1 MKAKPTGNHGEVLLQ
16 VNRSDEGL
24 LEAAGSAARPAAFKI
39 RQILVPVD
47 FSECSKKALRYAVA
61 LAREHEAAV
70 TLMHA
75 VPTDYALGEY
85 GGINYATLEKELT
98 ASADRQ
104 LAALLVDE
112 VRGAVAS
119 DTLVRTGSPAATIA
133 AVAKQL
139 PADIVVIAT
148 HGRTGLRHFLLGS
161 VAEHVVR
168 SAPCPVLVVR
178 EREREILLK

>member
-1 MKAKPTGNHGEVLLQ
+1 MKAKPTGNRGEVLLQ

-24 LEAAGSAARPAAFKI
+24 LEAASAGARSAAFKI
-39 RQILVPVD
+39 RQILVPLD
-47 FSECSKKALRYAVA
+47 FSECSRKALRYAVA
-61 LAREHEAAV
+61 LAREHEAAI

-112 VRGAVAS
+112 VRGAVAT
-119 DTLVRTGSPAATIA
+119 DTLVRTGAAAATIA

-139 PADIVVIAT
+139 PADMIVIAT
-148 HGRTGLRHFLLGS
+148 HGRTGLKHFLLGS
-161 VAEHVVR
+161 VVEHVVR